1 MTTHATLKS
10 FRKKVNVLLEKVK
23 VEIRSAEDH
32 LRYLQDSRVAFLAQ
46 IQTLEDLMNTTDNPP
61 TIEIPMAEEDNIE
74 ELFEKRLGNPDQ
86 PEPDEM
92 RRLRQE
98 GVYKREALG
107 MVDQLDELNNSTQDP
122 ELDTA

>member
-10 FRKKVNVLLEKVK
+10 FLKKVNVLLGEVK
-23 VEIRSAEDH
+23 VQIRSAEDH

-46 IQTLEDLMNTTDNPP
+46 IQTLEDLMNPADNPP
-61 TIEIPMAEEDNIE
+61 TIELPIAEEDNIE

-98 GVYKREALG
+98 GVYTREALG
-107 MVDQLDELNNSTQDP
+107 MVNQLDELNNTAQDS